1 MDDLNSNNSNELC
14 DQSDSWIPC
23 WETQL
28 AGTGGEINLVEDK
41 EIASRAV
48 AFVVNSTRK
57 GIVPLCTDVANL
69 LRAKRSLEK
78 KVLLLT
84 KENQELRS
92 GSRPTSHST
101 SPTPAS
107 LSSDK
112 SIHDTS
118 YHIQEPFRPPSRC
131 SQCSSTISDSP
142 KVRQR
147 PESQQRSPISSRHN
161 GTNASPLSQRLRADS
176 LHGQQEQPVQN
187 IGPLNETEV
196 QKPTTNGLMTKAEV
210 HVESKPTVHMSGHYD
225 KHNIDKKND
234 RYHRIS
240 QKSKQIKYE
249 VEDNRN
255 NYDELFGL
263 ESTFDA
269 EKDLKYITE
278 CLQQIE
284 VKQCLDKLYIENE
297 LHSNPDNKVKG
308 SKLYMGSKQKTQSV
322 NKKWSRALSPS
333 VTSVCSQPIKGCKC
347 SRCESAVRSG
357 DEDVND
363 AQKFSVSY
371 KLQVQQG
378 DYVVAKGDK
387 TGRICYIGHL
397 DNTPDVLYVGLE
409 LAQPVGQHDGFYKSK
424 RYYTCKKDHGIFVP
438 LQEILCKVNKK
449 PPKLLKSPSREGK
462 IEEVTKL

>member
-1 MDDLNSNNSNELC
+1 MDDLNSNHSNELC
-14 DQSDSWIPC
+14 DNSDSWIPC
-23 WETQL
+23 WENQL
-28 AGTGGEINLVEDK
+28 PRTGGEINLVEDK

-84 KENQELRS
+84 KENQALRS

-112 SIHDTS
+112 SIIHDTS
-118 YHIQEPFRPPSRC
+118 YHIQEPYRPPSRC
-131 SQCSSTISDSP
+131 SQCSSTVSDSP

-147 PESQQRSPISSRHN
+147 PESQQRSPNSSRHS
-161 GTNASPLSQRLRADS
+161 GTSPLSQRPDS
-176 LHGQQEQPVQN
+176 LHGQQEPPVSTD
-187 IGPLNETEV
+187 GPLNETEV
-196 QKPTTNGLMTKAEV
+196 QKPTRNGLMTKAEV
-210 HVESKPTVHMSGHYD
+210 HVESKPTVHTSGHYD

-255 NYDELFGL
+255 NYDELYSL

-308 SKLYMGSKQKTQSV
+308 PKLYSGSKQKTQSV

-333 VTSVCSQPIKGCKC
+333 VTSVCSEPIKGCKC

-424 RYYTCKKDHGIFVP
+424 RYYTCKKDHGIFFP

-449 PPKLLKSPSREGK
+449 PSKLLKTPSREGK

>member
-1 MDDLNSNNSNELC
+1 MDDLNSNHSNELC

-69 LRAKRSLEK
+69 LRAKRSK
-78 KVLLLT
+78 
-84 KENQELRS
+84 S
-92 GSRPTSHST
+92 

-118 YHIQEPFRPPSRC
+118 YHIQEPYRPPSRC

-210 HVESKPTVHMSGHYD
+210 HVESKPTVHTSGHYD

-308 SKLYMGSKQKTQSV
+308 SKLYMGSKQKAQSV

-449 PPKLLKSPSREGK
+449 VYTSQSIKQDIYLNLSECLIVNGQG
-462 IEEVTKL
+462 